1 MKGFGRVCERWLE
14 RRDCRLR
21 RFESNGNE
29 EDNKMMWIYLLL
41 AILLEVSGTT
51 CMKLSEGFTR
61 TVPSILLFV
70 FYSLS
75 FGMLTLALKRIDVS
89 VAYAVWSGVGTALIA
104 TIGVLW
110 FKEPITALKLFSLA
124 LIIGG
129 VVGLNLGGGTH

>member
-1 MKGFGRVCERWLE
+1 MTRV
-14 RRDCRLR
+14 
-21 RFESNGNE
+21 
-29 EDNKMMWIYLLL
+29 YLVL

-51 CMKLSEGFTR
+51 CMKLSEGFTKI
-61 TVPSILLFV
+61 VPSILLFV

-89 VAYAVWSGVGTALIA
+89 IAYAVWSGVGTALIA
-104 TIGVLW
+104 TIGVMW
-110 FKEPITALKLFSLA
+110 FKEPVTALKLISLA

>member
-1 MKGFGRVCERWLE
+1 
-14 RRDCRLR
+14 
-21 RFESNGNE
+21 
-29 EDNKMMWIYLLL
+29 MWTYLAL

-51 CMKLSEGFTR
+51 CMKLSEGFTK

-110 FKEPITALKLFSLA
+110 FKEPITALKLISLA

>member
-1 MKGFGRVCERWLE
+1 MKGFGRVCERWLGRKE
-14 RRDCRLR
+14 CRRR

-29 EDNKMMWIYLLL
+29 EDNKMMWTYLVL
-41 AILLEVSGTT
+41 AILLEVLGTT

>member
-1 MKGFGRVCERWLE
+1 
-14 RRDCRLR
+14 
-21 RFESNGNE
+21 
-29 EDNKMMWIYLLL
+29 MMWLYLVL

-51 CMKLSEGFTR
+51 CMKLSEGFTKL
-61 TVPSILLFV
+61 VPSILLFV

-110 FKEPITALKLFSLA
+110 FKEPITALKLISLA

-129 VVGLNLGGGTH
+129 VVGLNLSGGTH